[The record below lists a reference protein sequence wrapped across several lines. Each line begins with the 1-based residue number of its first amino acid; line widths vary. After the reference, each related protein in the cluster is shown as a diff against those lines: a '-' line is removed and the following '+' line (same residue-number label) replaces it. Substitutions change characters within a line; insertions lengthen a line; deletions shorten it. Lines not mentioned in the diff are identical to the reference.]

1 MIQTLTKK
9 YQVVAVSSGQQGI
22 DAYEKEDFGAILIS
36 IEMPGLNGF
45 DTSKRL
51 MQIKTGAA
59 IIFLSIHDDE
69 ETALKCFELG
79 GEELVSKNNRLSV
92 IVSSVHSLVNFRYL
106 VKQHEFEIARLS
118 SVTNTTMIQ
127 ASLYGSCMRLM
138 SDIQGVNSFP
148 DFSSLIFNFMSQ
160 NDFNSSIEFHHGD
173 DIHDFEQQSLY
184 CSPLE
189 KKVFSLLKDK
199 GRIFE
204 FDNRAMF
211 NDVNV
216 SLLIKNM
223 PGKDTTRYGLW
234 IDIFAM
240 LITSMEMRCKAILNS
255 NQLQK
260 VKLTLENN
268 IAEIKQTIIGLKQD
282 RDDVTHDILLN
293 FYRLDLNE
301 DDESFLESAI
311 DKASN
316 IDTLTNLSDTL
327 SNTLM
332 NIDIE
337 EFEIVHTGEFDDD
350 VELF

>member
-1 MIQTLTKK
+1 MK
-9 YQVVAVSSGQQGI
+9 AG
-22 DAYEKEDFGAILIS
+22 
-36 IEMPGLNGF
+36 
-45 DTSKRL
+45 TS
-51 MQIKTGAA
+51 
-59 IIFLSIHDDE
+59 IIFLSALDDDE
-69 ETALKCFELG
+69 IALKCFGLG
-79 GEELVSKNNRLSV
+79 GEEVVSKSNSLSV
-92 IVSSVHSLVNFRYL
+92 IVNSVNCLVNFRHI
-106 VKQHEFEIARLS
+106 VKEHEGEIERLS
-118 SVTNTTMIQ
+118 SVTNTTMVQ

-138 SDIQGVNSFP
+138 SDIQGVNNFP

-173 DIHDFEQQSLY
+173 NIRDFEQQSLY

-204 FDNRAMF
+204 FEQRAMF

-223 PGKDTTRYGLW
+223 PGKETTKYGLW
-234 IDIFAM
+234 IDIFAT
-240 LITSMEMRCKAILNS
+240 LITAMEMRCKAILNI

-260 VKLTLENN
+260 VKLTLESN
-268 IAEIKQTIIGLKQD
+268 IADIQQKIVALKQD
-282 RDDVTHDILLN
+282 REDVTHDILLN
-293 FYRLDLNE
+293 FYRLDLNQ
-301 DDESFLESAI
+301 DDESFLEEAI

-316 IDTLTNLSDTL
+316 LDTLTSISDTL

-337 EFEIVHTGEFDDD
+337 ELEIDHTDEFDDD